1 MGPYILLIMMILG
14 IIASASFYG
23 NIHKIAKNTSS
34 KDNVAQRIM
43 QEQAKMQEKIE
54 QLETEIRE
62 LHKKD
67 VDSLNG
73 DKHNSLNN
81 K

>member
-34 KDNVAQRIM
+34 KDNETQRIM
-43 QEQAKMQEKIE
+43 Q
-54 QLETEIRE
+54 
-62 LHKKD
+62 
-67 VDSLNG
+67 
-73 DKHNSLNN
+73 
-81 K
+81 

>member
-1 MGPYILLIMMILG
+1 MIRHIVMFKLKEFQTP
-14 IIASASFYG
+14 AE
-23 NIHKIAKNTSS
+23 K
-34 KDNVAQRIM
+34 
-43 QEQAKMQEKIE
+43 QAKMQEKIE

>member
-34 KDNVAQRIM
+34 KDNETQRIM
-43 QEQAKMQEKIE
+43 QEQEKIE